1 MSAADLIGLT
11 ELPTAL
17 RRLTGA
23 EPPPYRALYA
33 KVVDGAVPAERTR
46 GRWYVDRRNL
56 AAIAK
61 GFGLTVPAER
71 GAAT

>member
-1 MSAADLIGLT
+1 MPAADLIGLT

-33 KVVDGAVPAERTR
+33 KVVDGAVPAERVR
-46 GRWYVDRRNL
+46 GRWYVDPQNL
-56 AAIAK
+56 AGIAEQ
-61 GFGLTVPAER
+61 FGLAPADDGR
-71 GAAT
+71 AA